1 MEAPPLERKLVAIL
15 AADVAGYSRMMH
27 QDEDATLATLTTH
40 RTVIDDLIIA
50 GRGEI
55 SGTAGDSVLAEFASV
70 VDAVHCAVAIQQALH
85 KANAN
90 LPDERRMRL
99 RIGINVG
106 DVLVKDGT
114 IFGDGV
120 NVASRLEGLAEP
132 GSVCITRGVRDH
144 IRDRGEYEFEDLGEH
159 SVKNIARPVRAFR
172 IMFDPNATT
181 ELREIAGVPEAP
193 LSSGVVSE
201 VSQDAVELAFWQSV
215 QASGDTEEYSAYL
228 DRYPEGIFAPLARER
243 LAKPDTLERPA
254 SVLES
259 SAVELA
265 FWDTVKESDNPS
277 MFQAYLEQF
286 PSGAFKALAEIR
298 LTELEGAD
306 DQDRGDVA
314 AGERQS

>member
-1 MEAPPLERKLVAIL
+1 LPEFAIVEAPPLERKLVAIL

-55 SGTAGDSVLAEFASV
+55 SGTA
-70 VDAVHCAVAIQQALH
+70 
-85 KANAN
+85 
-90 LPDERRMRL
+90 
-99 RIGINVG
+99 GINVG

-181 ELREIAGVPEAP
+181 ELREVAGAPEAP

-201 VSQDAVELAFWQSV
+201 VSQDAIELAFWQSV

-254 SVLES
+254 SVPEN

-306 DQDRGDVA
+306 DQDRGDIA
-314 AGERQS
+314 AEERHS